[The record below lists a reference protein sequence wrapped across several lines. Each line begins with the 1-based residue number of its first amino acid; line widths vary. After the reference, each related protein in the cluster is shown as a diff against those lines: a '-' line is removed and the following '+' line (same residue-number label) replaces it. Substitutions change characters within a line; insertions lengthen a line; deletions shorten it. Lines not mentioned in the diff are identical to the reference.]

1 MALSFRTVQKLV
13 GWDGRGKLGRSS
25 GWLTGVTPGST
36 TEDSPI
42 QPTSGSC
49 KKVTKIKDYQ

>member
-1 MALSFRTVQKLV
+1 MALSLRTVQKLV

-36 TEDSPI
+36 EDSPTR
-42 QPTSGSC
+42 QTSGSF
-49 KKVTKIKDYQ
+49 KKGTKIKDYQ